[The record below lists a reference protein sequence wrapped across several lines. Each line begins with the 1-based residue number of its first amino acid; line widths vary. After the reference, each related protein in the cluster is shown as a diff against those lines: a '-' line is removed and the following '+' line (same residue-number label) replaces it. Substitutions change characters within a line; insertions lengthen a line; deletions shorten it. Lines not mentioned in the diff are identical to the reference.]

1 MKNLKKVV
9 FVSFLVLFVLV
20 LAYCLVSLIP
30 SKKVEEKVY
39 IKTNIEDID
48 KIKVKKG
55 EEELFVSLKDG
66 VSDIDK
72 KVLNKHQIEYLFG
85 FFEKIVA
92 SHIFKPKEK
101 LEEYGFRNPVAVFE
115 LYNKDRKNNF
125 LTLKIGNK
133 TSDGEGYYV
142 MSDGAYETNGTIC
155 VVNVG
160 RVDPI
165 LVDKKG
171 YVDLKLI
178 KPYEKTFGDDKKYN
192 GDGVQQCKINK
203 KGIENSLEV
212 QADED
217 SGELVVKSPKD
228 FKLDAKNKKMLDDAP
243 KLLIAKDVLNLNP
256 SDEELKKYG
265 LKEPL
270 MTVFYSIDDVK
281 YKIHIGNVY
290 KVEQIPSYEQEK
302 EEVETIKNFYVKIDD
317 LKPVF
322 VVSENALPWLNIKF

>member
-9 FVSFLVLFVLV
+9 FVSFFLLVVLII
-20 LAYCLVSLIP
+20 AYFLVNLIP
-30 SKKVEEKVY
+30 SKKSEEEVY
-39 IKTNIEDID
+39 ISVFIDKID

-55 EEELFVSLKDG
+55 EDEFFVSLKDG

-85 FFEKIVA
+85 FFEKVVA
-92 SHIFKPKEK
+92 SHIFEPKEK
-101 LEEYGFRNPVAVFE
+101 LEEYGFENPTAVFE
-115 LYNKDRKNNF
+115 VYGKNGDSIDN
-125 LTLKIGNK
+125 LKIGNK

-142 MSDGAYETNGTIC
+142 MSDGARRDIGKIC

-160 RVDPI
+160 RVEPI
-165 LVDKKG
+165 LIDRKG
-171 YVDLKLI
+171 YIDLKLI

-192 GDGVQQCKINK
+192 GDGVQKCKINK
-203 KGIENSLEV
+203 KGVENSLEV
-212 QADED
+212 VADEE

-228 FKLDAKNKKMLDDAP
+228 FKLDDKNKKMLDDAP
-243 KLLIAKDVLNLNP
+243 KLLIAKEVLNLNP

-290 KVEQIPSYEQEK
+290 KVEQIPSYEEEK
-302 EEVETIKNFYVKIDD
+302 EEIETIKNYYVKIDEF
-317 LKPVF
+317 KPVF
-322 VVSENALPWLNIKF
+322 VVSENELPWLNIKF

>member
-9 FVSFLVLFVLV
+9 FVSFFLLVVLIV
-20 LAYCLVSLIP
+20 AYLLVNLIP
-30 SKKVEEKVY
+30 SKKSEEEVY
-39 IKTNIEDID
+39 ISVFIDKID

-55 EEELFVSLKDG
+55 EDEFFVSLKDG

-85 FFEKIVA
+85 FFEKVVA
-92 SHIFKPKEK
+92 SHIFEPKEK
-101 LEEYGFRNPVAVFE
+101 LEEYGFENPTAVFE
-115 LYNKDRKNNF
+115 VYGKNGDSIDN
-125 LTLKIGNK
+125 LKIGNK

-142 MSDGAYETNGTIC
+142 MSDGARRDIGKIC

-160 RVDPI
+160 RIEPI
-165 LVDKKG
+165 LIDRKG
-171 YVDLKLI
+171 YIDLKLI

-192 GDGVQQCKINK
+192 GDGVQKCKINK
-203 KGIENSLEV
+203 KGVENSLEV
-212 QADED
+212 VADEE

-228 FKLDAKNKKMLDDAP
+228 FKLDDKNKKMFDDAP
-243 KLLIAKDVLNLNP
+243 KLLIAKEVLNLNP

-290 KVEQIPSYEQEK
+290 KVEQIPSYEEEK
-302 EEVETIKNFYVKIDD
+302 EEIETIKNYYVKIDEF
-317 LKPVF
+317 KPVF
-322 VVSENALPWLNIKF
+322 VVSENELPWLNIKF

>member
-9 FVSFLVLFVLV
+9 FVSFFLLVVLIV
-20 LAYCLVSLIP
+20 AYLLVNLIP
-30 SKKVEEKVY
+30 SKKSEEEVY
-39 IKTNIEDID
+39 ISVFIDKID

-55 EEELFVSLKDG
+55 EDEFFVSLKDG

-85 FFEKIVA
+85 FFEKVVA
-92 SHIFKPKEK
+92 SHIFEPKEK
-101 LEEYGFRNPVAVFE
+101 LEEYGFENPTAVFE
-115 LYNKDRKNNF
+115 VYGKNGDSIDN
-125 LTLKIGNK
+125 LKIGNK

-142 MSDGAYETNGTIC
+142 MSDGARRDIGKIC

-160 RVDPI
+160 RVEPI
-165 LVDKKG
+165 LIDRKG
-171 YVDLKLI
+171 YIDLKLI

-192 GDGVQQCKINK
+192 GDGVQKCKINK
-203 KGIENSLEV
+203 KGVENSLEV
-212 QADED
+212 VADEE
-217 SGELVVKSPKD
+217 SGALVVKSPKD
-228 FKLDAKNKKMLDDAP
+228 FKLDDKNKKMFDDAP
-243 KLLIAKDVLNLNP
+243 KLLIAKEVLNLNP

-290 KVEQIPSYEQEK
+290 KVEQIPSYEEEK
-302 EEVETIKNFYVKIDD
+302 EEIETIKNYYVKIDEF
-317 LKPVF
+317 KPVF
-322 VVSENALPWLNIKF
+322 VVSENELPWLNIKF

>member
-9 FVSFLVLFVLV
+9 FISFLILIVLIV
-20 LAYCLVSLIP
+20 AYFLVSLIP
-30 SKKVEEKVY
+30 SKKVEENVY

-55 EEELFVSLKDG
+55 EEEFFVSLKDG

-72 KVLNKHQIEYLFG
+72 KVLNKHQIDYLFS
-85 FFEKIVA
+85 FFEKVVA
-92 SHIFKPKEK
+92 SHVFSPKEK
-101 LEEYGFRNPVAVFE
+101 LEEYGLKDPAAVFE
-115 LYNKDRKNNF
+115 ICGKKNF
-125 LTLKIGNK
+125 SLKIGNK

-142 MSDGAYETNGTIC
+142 MSDGVYETNGTIC

-165 LVDKKG
+165 LIDKKG

-203 KGIENSLEV
+203 KGIENSLEI

-217 SGELVVKSPKD
+217 SGELFVKSPKD
-228 FKLDAKNKKMLDDAP
+228 FELDAKNKKMFDDAP
-243 KLLIAKDVLNLNP
+243 KFLIAKDVLNLNP

-281 YKIHIGNVY
+281 YKIHIGSVY
-290 KVEQIPSYEQEK
+290 KVEQVPSYDQEK
-302 EEVETIKNFYVKIDD
+302 EEVETVKIYYVKIGD

-322 VVSENALPWLNIKF
+322 VVSENELPWLNIKF

>member
-9 FVSFLVLFVLV
+9 FVSFFLLVVLIV
-20 LAYCLVSLIP
+20 AYLLVNLIP
-30 SKKVEEKVY
+30 SKKSEEEVY
-39 IKTNIEDID
+39 ISVFIDKID

-55 EEELFVSLKDG
+55 EDEFFVSLKDG

-85 FFEKIVA
+85 FFEKVVA
-92 SHIFKPKEK
+92 SHIFEPKEK
-101 LEEYGFRNPVAVFE
+101 LEEYGFENPTAVFE
-115 LYNKDRKNNF
+115 VYGKNGDSIDN
-125 LTLKIGNK
+125 LKIGNK

-142 MSDGAYETNGTIC
+142 MSDGARRDIGKIC

-160 RVDPI
+160 RIEPI
-165 LVDKKG
+165 LIDRKG
-171 YVDLKLI
+171 YIDLKLI

-192 GDGVQQCKINK
+192 GDGVQKCKINK
-203 KGIENSLEV
+203 KGVENSLEV
-212 QADED
+212 VADEE

-228 FKLDAKNKKMLDDAP
+228 FKLDDKNKKMLDDAP
-243 KLLIAKDVLNLNP
+243 KLLIAKEVLNLNP

-290 KVEQIPSYEQEK
+290 KVEQIPSYEEEK
-302 EEVETIKNFYVKIDD
+302 EEIETIKNYYVKIDEF
-317 LKPVF
+317 KPVF
-322 VVSENALPWLNIKF
+322 VVSENELPWLNIKF